1 VTTTRHR
8 PLSRTPSS
16 IMESETIQGQLLVLD
31 DQHKVAIHSR
41 DGELWVA
48 EFHGD
53 HAELVR
59 AAAWFRLHHG
69 SCHTSFSLR
78 RALRSAV
85 PLSDE
90 MELAIEKL
98 HRLAQSRMNTISCC
112 SFGQASSSP
121 QKAHRR

>member
-1 VTTTRHR
+1 
-8 PLSRTPSS
+8 
-16 IMESETIQGQLLVLD
+16 MESETIQGQLLVLD

-59 AAAWFRLHHG
+59 AAAWFRLHYG
-69 SCHTSFSLR
+69 ICHTSFSLR

-90 MELAIEKL
+90 MEVARSEEHTSEL
-98 HRLAQSRMNTISCC
+98 QSRRDLVCRLLLE
-112 SFGQASSSP
+112 
-121 QKAHRR
+121 KKKK